1 MKKHLTKDE
10 QRKIVANNL
19 SKLLKDKQKTVADVA
34 EAFKLYNIPS
44 RTVYSWFNGEKY
56 PRIDKVQ
63 LLADYFDVLK
73 SDITEE
79 KTLPGNLTALSPSDF
94 KRIPILGTIACGDP
108 ILAEQN
114 IEGYAYE
121 SLESLPKGNIFA
133 LRAKGDS
140 MEPTIPNGSIVLI
153 REQSDVES
161 GEIAAVLVNGD
172 TEATLK
178 RVKRLGQI
186 TMLMPDN
193 TKHDPIPVT
202 KEKTARIIGKAVGFR
217 VNF

>member
-1 MKKHLTKDE
+1 MTNV
-10 QRKIVANNL
+10 Q
-19 SKLLKDKQKTVADVA
+19 LLKDIMAKNLNYYINRSSKSQTDIAK
-34 EAFKLYNIPS
+34 ELGIPETTMS
-44 RTVYSWFNGEKY
+44 NWTRGNTY
-56 PRIDKVQ
+56 PRADKIQ
-63 LLADYFDVLK
+63 LLADYFNIK
-73 SDITEE
+73 RSDLTEE

>member
-1 MKKHLTKDE
+1 MDENIPHLLEIILKRSGLDQDKFAETIGLKK
-10 QRKIVANNL
+10 AAFNNY
-19 SKLLKDKQKTVADVA
+19 LKGRRELPKKVISTLKEVYNVNPAAFFDA
-34 EAFKLYNIPS
+34 EAELYI
-44 RTVYSWFNGEKY
+44 
-56 PRIDKVQ
+56 
-63 LLADYFDVLK
+63 
-73 SDITEE
+73 EE

-121 SLESLPKGNIFA
+121 SLDSLPKGNIFA

-140 MEPTIPNGSIVLI
+140 MEPTIPSGSIVLI

>member
-1 MKKHLTKDE
+1 MTNV
-10 QRKIVANNL
+10 Q
-19 SKLLKDKQKTVADVA
+19 LLKDIMAKNLNYYINRSSKSQTDIAK
-34 EAFKLYNIPS
+34 ELGIPETTMS
-44 RTVYSWFNGEKY
+44 NWTRGNTY
-56 PRIDKVQ
+56 PRADKIQ
-63 LLADYFDVLK
+63 LLADYFNIK
-73 SDITEE
+73 RSDLTEE

-121 SLESLPKGNIFA
+121 SLDSLPKGNIFA

-140 MEPTIPNGSIVLI
+140 MEPTIPSGSIVLI

-193 TKHDPIPVT
+193 TKYDPIPVT
-202 KEKTARIIGKAVGFR
+202 KEKTARVIGKAVGFR

>member
-1 MKKHLTKDE
+1 MTNV
-10 QRKIVANNL
+10 Q
-19 SKLLKDKQKTVADVA
+19 LLKDIMAKNLNYYINRSSKSQTDIAK
-34 EAFKLYNIPS
+34 ELGIPETTMS
-44 RTVYSWFNGEKY
+44 NWTRGNTY
-56 PRIDKVQ
+56 PRADKIQ
-63 LLADYFDVLK
+63 LLADYFNIK
-73 SDITEE
+73 RSDLTEE

-121 SLESLPKGNIFA
+121 SLDSLPKGNIFA

-140 MEPTIPNGSIVLI
+140 MEPTIPSGSIVLI

>member
-1 MKKHLTKDE
+1 MTNV
-10 QRKIVANNL
+10 Q
-19 SKLLKDKQKTVADVA
+19 LLKDIMAKNLNYYINRSSKSQTDISK
-34 EAFKLYNIPS
+34 ELGIPETTMS
-44 RTVYSWFNGEKY
+44 NWTRGNTY
-56 PRIDKVQ
+56 PRADKIQ
-63 LLADYFDVLK
+63 LLADYFNIK
-73 SDITEE
+73 RSDLTEE
-79 KTLPGNLTALSPSDF
+79 KTIPDNLTALSPADF

-121 SLESLPKGNIFA
+121 SLDSLPKGNIFA

-140 MEPTIPNGSIVLI
+140 MEPTIPSGSIVLI

-178 RVKRLGQI
+178 RVKRIGQI